1 MLNLTFDSFDDDYES
16 HFANDVQTH
25 KGTLASIFKKN
36 QRYAMREI
44 KLNTKTD
51 DKTIEV
57 AEEPVV
63 KGEEELQLNSKLTWL
78 ATPTEEKKEDLTTSF
93 KNEYP
98 SLSLVNTTCPKI
110 RDGFKCVRSQCRFEH
125 PNTEDVQ
132 KIVSTMRSLK
142 KRVVKD
148 VLKLITTDADDE
160 KKNDSPVVVVPR
172 PQMKERDNK
181 SRGKDVKK
189 PDVKRQ
195 QQQDEKPKPK
205 SKEPKSRDNK
215 DKVKLCKFL
224 QGCKFKSTCKFA
236 HTEDE
241 LVLGDCQ
248 FGSRC
253 RFVKNVDGNY
263 VNNNGK
269 CLFLHPRES
278 KVMYVNRTK

>member
-1 MLNLTFDSFDDDYES
+1 MLNLKFNSSFDDDYDS
-16 HFANDVQTH
+16 HFVDDVQTH

-44 KLNTKTD
+44 KLNPKTEE
-51 DKTIEV
+51 KTEV
-57 AEEPVV
+57 AEQPLV
-63 KGEEELQLNSKLTWL
+63 KDEEEIQFNSKLTWL
-78 ATPTEEKKEDLTTSF
+78 TIPVDQKKEDLTPLF

-110 RDGFKCVRSQCRFEH
+110 RDGFKCSKSQCRFDH
-125 PNTEDVQ
+125 PETEDVQ

-148 VLKLITTDADDE
+148 VLKLITTDSE
-160 KKNDSPVVVVPR
+160 ENHTPKVVVAPKHR
-172 PQMKERDNK
+172 EPK

-189 PDVKRQ
+189 YDGKKPDENK
-195 QQQDEKPKPK
+195 QDVKPK
-205 SKEPKSRDNK
+205 SKSRDNK

-224 QGCKFKSTCKFA
+224 QGCKFKATCKFA
-236 HTEDE
+236 HAEDE
-241 LVLGDCQ
+241 LVLNDCQ

-253 RFVKNVDGNY
+253 RFVKNVDGTY

-269 CLFLHPRES
+269 CLFLHPKET